1 MSSQGRVGCWSY
13 YASQKKKKARR
24 QMVQGAH
31 VEAVKELLLLNQP
44 GFARGDSS
52 RSKISIK

>member
-1 MSSQGRVGCWSY
+1 MSSQGRVGCWSD

-24 QMVQGAH
+24 QMVREAH
-31 VEAVKELLLLNQP
+31 IEDVKELLLLNQS

-52 RSKISIK
+52 PSKISLK